1 MKVVIQNASRVWGGN
16 EKWLAAVAS
25 GLQARGHRV
34 VVSCRGGSA
43 VADELARRG
52 VPTTPVRPGGYA
64 DVARGLRFA
73 WWLARERP
81 DALLLTSWK
90 AVPWGA
96 WAGRRAGA
104 RVVVR
109 LGIVRE
115 LPPRGRH
122 TRPFRRRVDAL
133 VVNAAEVRDAWL
145 RSAPWFPAERVHLV
159 LNGIEVPPPPPDE
172 ERKKLRT
179 ELGASEDD
187 VLVAGVGHVHRRKG
201 FDLLLDAFMRAAL
214 PASRAVIVGGG
225 PEVEALAARAAMLGI
240 GGRVRLAGAR
250 DDVPRVLAACDVFVL
265 SSRNEG
271 MANVMLEAMAAG
283 TPVVATDVSGVRA
296 ALGASADRPPAG
308 WIVPPNDAGA
318 MAAAL
323 GEVAAGLRS
332 GSEAVRARI
341 QEARWRIEN
350 WFTVER
356 MIDETEAVL
365 RGSAG

>member
-16 EKWLAAVAS
+16 EKWLATVAS

-34 VVSCRGGSA
+34 VVSCRGGSV
-43 VADELARRG
+43 VADELERRG
-52 VPTTPVRPGGYA
+52 VPTTSIRPGGYA
-64 DVARGLRFA
+64 DVARGIRFA

-109 LGIVRE
+109 LGIVRA

-122 TRPFRRRVDAL
+122 TWPFRRRVDAL
-133 VVNAAEVRDAWL
+133 VANAAEVRDAWV
-145 RSAPWFPAERVHLV
+145 RSAPWFPAEHVHLV
-159 LNGIEVPPPPPDE
+159 LNGIEVPPPLSHDE
-172 ERKKLRT
+172 RTKLRA
-179 ELGASEDD
+179 ELGASPDE
-187 VLVAGVGHVHRRKG
+187 LLIAGAGHVHRRKG
-201 FDLLLDAFMRAAL
+201 FDLLLDAFLRAAL
-214 PASRAVIVGGG
+214 PASRAVIVGDG
-225 PEVEALAARAAMLGI
+225 PEVEALAARAAALGI
-240 GGRVRLAGAR
+240 GGRVRFAGER

-283 TPVVATDVSGVRA
+283 TPVIATDVSGVRA
-296 ALGASADRPPAG
+296 ALAASPDRPPAG
-308 WIVPPNDAGA
+308 WIVPPDDAGA
-318 MAAAL
+318 MAAAM

-332 GSEAVRARI
+332 GSDAVRARVE
-341 QEARWRIEN
+341 EARWRTRN

-356 MIDETEAVL
+356 MIDETEIVL
-365 RGSAG
+365 RGDAG